1 MMNGDEPE
9 DDLITD
15 DDALDETPT
24 YPGARTMR
32 ITIGEVRRVIR
43 EEATN
48 AFAEGL
54 KPINVDVL
62 KKKWPKFHEHLQA
75 KFGDALA
82 GAKVAV
88 KKTGVFSGDP
98 YVMLPDKTV
107 VFWSG
112 AADKFAYSSSETVLR
127 ALARL

>member
-1 MMNGDEPE
+1 MNGDGPE

-15 DDALDETPT
+15 DDALDEAPT
-24 YPGARTMR
+24 YPGVRTMK

-43 EEATN
+43 EEAEN
-48 AFAEGL
+48 AFAAGL

-82 GAKVAV
+82 TAKVAV
-88 KKTGVFSGDP
+88 KKTGLFSGDP
-98 YVMLPDKTV
+98 YVLLPDRTI

-112 AADKFAYSSSETVLR
+112 SSDKLVYSNSETVAR
-127 ALARL
+127 ALASL